1 MIINSCFNRKVIDCT
16 MKKYIEPSIKIK
28 DIVVEASMMSFSD
41 GVGDPNESHDGGLSN
56 SRRGQ
61 WGNLWYDDSEEE

>member
-1 MIINSCFNRKVIDCT
+1 

-41 GVGDPNESHDGGLSN
+41 GVGDPNEMHDGGLSN

>member
-1 MIINSCFNRKVIDCT
+1 

-28 DIVVEASMMSFSD
+28 DIVVEASLMSFSD
-41 GVGDPNESHDGGLSN
+41 GVGEPNESYNGGLSN

-61 WGNLWYDDSEEE
+61 WGNLWHDDSEEE